1 MLKKSFTP
9 LSLSIFLIFLS
20 LIIRPAYASP
30 PWLTVGFY
38 ARYNVKFAFFQPIT
52 SLENPYAPQSS
63 YSANFGNGSFV
74 WKVEKIENNVVLMKI
89 NFSIVGIVVDSME
102 KEVPLWSE
110 VEFSRSF
117 HILVDVNSRF
127 ILNASSVSPLYF
139 PYWIPIGT
147 KEGEELFIG
156 HQKLENFWLIGKFYL
171 CGADIDTG
179 LKKFH
184 GSDILFMT
192 THNRTEDTGRF
203 LPLFDAFY
211 DRESGLL
218 IALVGTEPLSLKFL
232 DTRIIVRPIEMV
244 LDRFGIEPVS
254 NAVDNNPSTMPS
266 ISISGIVAPSEIEV
280 GKEFELNLILFNNGT
295 VNTGNLVVLL
305 SSLNGNFITLSGR
318 EVLVENINPLENRE
332 VKWRLMLHSEGE
344 CRLRLSILKD
354 SIMLSQ
360 KDLVIKGRRPRF
372 GGVELLMT
380 ISIILIL
387 VLALLV
393 ALLKRRRK
401 RDV

>member
-1 MLKKSFTP
+1 
-9 LSLSIFLIFLS
+9 
-20 LIIRPAYASP
+20 
-30 PWLTVGFY
+30 
-38 ARYNVKFAFFQPIT
+38 
-52 SLENPYAPQSS
+52 
-63 YSANFGNGSFV
+63 
-74 WKVEKIENNVVLMKI
+74 
-89 NFSIVGIVVDSME
+89 
-102 KEVPLWSE
+102 
-110 VEFSRSF
+110 
-117 HILVDVNSRF
+117 
-127 ILNASSVSPLYF
+127 
-139 PYWIPIGT
+139 
-147 KEGEELFIG
+147 GEELFIG